1 MVNIFTVNFPFMKS
15 LFPSIEP
22 FNHFFLQTQAHSV
35 YVEQCG
41 NPSGVPIVFL
51 HGGPCSGCKPDHR
64 RFFDPT
70 YYHIILFDQR
80 GCGRSL
86 PFGELEDNT
95 LIHLIEDMEAIRK
108 QLQLE
113 NWILFGGSWGATL
126 ALAYAQRHVNHVRAM
141 ILRGSFLARKED
153 MMWFAN
159 EQGVARIYPESWQS
173 FVASIPH
180 NVRTE
185 NLLNDL
191 ITVLWGKDEL
201 AIRRAA
207 KAWQSWGGQVALG
220 NAYQEN
226 DEHPCENTI
235 KQVRMELHYAKNHY
249 FLQENELL
257 QQCNKLSHLP
267 IILIHGRADFMC
279 PIESAWKLHKA
290 LPQSKYVVLPSA
302 GHIAQGDEMIDAL
315 INATEHFKHV

>member
-126 ALAYAQRHVNHVRAM
+126 ALA
-141 ILRGSFLARKED
+141 
-153 MMWFAN
+153 
-159 EQGVARIYPESWQS
+159 
-173 FVASIPH
+173 
-180 NVRTE
+180 
-185 NLLNDL
+185 
-191 ITVLWGKDEL
+191 
-201 AIRRAA
+201 
-207 KAWQSWGGQVALG
+207 
-220 NAYQEN
+220 
-226 DEHPCENTI
+226 
-235 KQVRMELHYAKNHY
+235 
-249 FLQENELL
+249 
-257 QQCNKLSHLP
+257 LS
-267 IILIHGRADFMC
+267 LIH
-279 PIESAWKLHKA
+279 I
-290 LPQSKYVVLPSA
+290 
-302 GHIAQGDEMIDAL
+302 
-315 INATEHFKHV
+315 